1 MRCTLFSKSE
11 KKQEQKFYFNL
22 FNLFSFL
29 SYRKSFQRM
38 LQGALAL
45 AEGERELELLV
56 LQFLYEENLGD
67 TAHMLEQESGCFFNM
82 KYFGDQV
89 LAGNLDDA
97 DSYLLGFTRI
107 EDNKFSRKIFFQ
119 LRKHK
124 YLEALDSKNWQ
135 HQHWKNQRSN
145 LGTQIPQEVLL
156 VPIAMPAPLQ
166 HDAPPSI
173 SNSLSLT
180 VYPNPPISHSAAAAG
195 AVNYLPENEG
205 FLTCS
210 RRSLANSTGINYQC
224 VNSENAR
231 KRSRIVTVDENNF
244 DNKQAADVK
253 ERIQDEDV
261 NKIEDRK
268 LADVSNSVP
277 CRSFKLPDPK
287 SMGKIVQ
294 LLYKNSGSDVLALAS
309 NTAHKIWKWTCNNK
323 CSIFARTAR

>member
-1 MRCTLFSKSE
+1 MSTDKS
-11 KKQEQKFYFNL
+11 
-22 FNLFSFL
+22 
-29 SYRKSFQRM
+29 
-38 LQGALAL
+38 
-45 AEGERELELLV
+45 RELELLV

-124 YLEALDSKNWQ
+124 YLEALDRKDFSKAVEILVKDLKVFETFNKDIYDELTQLITLENIRENKELSTYGGATSARKTMFQELIKLVVKNPQLNNKLEIQNVEPYRLRYLINQSKNWQ

-231 KRSRIVTVDENNF
+231 KRSRIVTVDE
-244 DNKQAADVK
+244 V
-253 ERIQDEDV
+253 
-261 NKIEDRK
+261 
-268 LADVSNSVP
+268 
-277 CRSFKLPDPK
+277 
-287 SMGKIVQ
+287 
-294 LLYKNSGSDVLALAS
+294 
-309 NTAHKIWKWTCNNK
+309 
-323 CSIFARTAR
+323 